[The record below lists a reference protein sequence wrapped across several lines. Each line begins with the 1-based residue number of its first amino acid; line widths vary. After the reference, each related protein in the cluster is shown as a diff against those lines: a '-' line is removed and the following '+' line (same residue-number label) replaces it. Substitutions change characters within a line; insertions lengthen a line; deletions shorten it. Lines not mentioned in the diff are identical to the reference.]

1 MKKFVISLFL
11 ILGIFLGSVFIPFC
25 GNQSG
30 RVYADEIKNID
41 VHTNNSVVGFNLRKS
56 GQKIDKT
63 LIQKLKFMGF
73 DEKTICMYCFD
84 NFNSK
89 LALLKEKTDI
99 EPINSGFKTINGML
113 EITKEID
120 GQSLMEESLFTA
132 LIEGVVDGKND
143 IIPKLKPERATIK
156 REDNEKISNLRSAFE
171 TPITGTNQQGRI
183 NNIGVAL
190 KQFDGMIVAPN
201 ETVSFNKIIGDTTK
215 EKGYSLAKIIVNG
228 KYEDDFGGGVC
239 QAATTLYNALLLAD
253 VEVLSAKPHSLKV
266 GYVWGG
272 FDAMVSNGLSD
283 LVFKNT
289 TGDSIVIS
297 TFCNNL
303 ECGVR
308 IYGLKNDYL
317 IQRISEKV
325 DFDSEKQPTISSKY
339 ISKLEYYKDG
349 ELVKTKKL
357 RTSSYHKLKQINE

>member
-1 MKKFVISLFL
+1 MKKSFVSLFL
-11 ILGIFLGSVFIPFC
+11 ILGIFLGSVCAPFC
-25 GNQSG
+25 GRLCG
-30 RVYADEIKNID
+30 RVYAEEIKTID
-41 VHTNNSVVGFNLRKS
+41 VHANNSVVGFSVKNGK
-56 GQKIDKT
+56 QKVDEM
-63 LIQKLKFMGF
+63 LIKKLKSMGF

-89 LALLKEKTDI
+89 LALLKEKTDVA
-99 EPINSGFKTINGML
+99 PMNSGFRTINGAL

-120 GQSLMEESLFTA
+120 GQSLMEDSLFTA

-143 IIPKLKPERATIK
+143 IIPKLKPEMATI
-156 REDNEKISNLRSAFE
+156 RTADNERISNLRSAFE
-171 TPITGTNQQGRI
+171 TPITGSNQQGRI

-190 KQFDGMIVAPN
+190 KLFDGMIVAPD
-201 ETVSFNKIIGDTTK
+201 ETVSFNRIIGDTTQ

-239 QAATTLYNALLLAD
+239 QASTTLYNALLLAD
-253 VEVLSAKPHSLKV
+253 IEVLSANPHSLKV

-272 FDAMVSNGLSD
+272 FDAMVANGLSD

-289 TGDSIVIS
+289 TGASIVIS
-297 TFCNNL
+297 TFCNDL

-308 IYGLKNDYL
+308 IYGLKNDYS
-317 IQRISEKV
+317 IRRISEKV

-339 ISKLEYYKDG
+339 ISSLQYYKDG

-357 RTSSYHKLKQINE
+357 RTSSYHKLKPANE

>member
-11 ILGIFLGSVFIPFC
+11 ILGIFLGSVSVPFC
-25 GNQSG
+25 GKQGG

-41 VHTNNSVVGFNLRKS
+41 VHTNNSVVGFNVRKS

-73 DEKTICMYCFD
+73 DERTICMYCFD

-89 LALLKEKTDI
+89 LALLKDKTDI

-143 IIPKLKPERATIK
+143 IIPKLKPERATIR

-171 TPITGTNQQGRI
+171 TPITGSNQQGRI

-253 VEVLSAKPHSLKV
+253 VEVLSANPHSLKV

-297 TFCNNL
+297 TFCNSL

-357 RTSSYHKLKQINE
+357 RTSSYHKLKPNNE